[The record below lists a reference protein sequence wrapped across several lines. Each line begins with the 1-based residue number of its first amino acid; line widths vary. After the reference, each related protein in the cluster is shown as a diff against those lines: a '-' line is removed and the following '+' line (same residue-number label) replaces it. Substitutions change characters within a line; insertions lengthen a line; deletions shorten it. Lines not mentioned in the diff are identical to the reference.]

1 MENLA
6 DKATNIVRMVI
17 ISMLVI
23 LVVYIFAKYLLP
35 LVLVI
40 GLGIFLF
47 IKIKGYLSNTFHKED
62 ININNVNN
70 VYSAKENQTYEDLD
84 GDVVDVDYKDV

>member
-6 DKATNIVRMVI
+6 GKASNIVRTII

-23 LVVYIFAKYLLP
+23 LGVYIFAKFLLP

-40 GLGIFLF
+40 GLGIFLY

-62 ININNVNN
+62 SNVNN
-70 VYSAKENQTYEDLD
+70 VYSAKENQTYDDID